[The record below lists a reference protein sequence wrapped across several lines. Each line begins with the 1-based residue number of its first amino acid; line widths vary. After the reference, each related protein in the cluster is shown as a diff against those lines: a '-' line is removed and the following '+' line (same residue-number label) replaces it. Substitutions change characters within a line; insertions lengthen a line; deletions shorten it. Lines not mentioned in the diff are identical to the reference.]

1 MDEHTILA
9 AERLRDELTELR
21 STLRKKYKSNS
32 QVTSDRFRQ
41 QAASLAEKW
50 LVGLGTDD
58 EVNLA
63 LGDPVFADLN
73 VHFQRVL
80 TFSEH
85 ATTRSRYDTE
95 LRHILNNYSTTVV
108 LPLKQMRGKTSA
120 IKTRSFSPAAENT
133 VFVGQSFDPSDSHV
147 NSSIGDVLTALGLT
161 VVTGERPRADKISEK
176 VKSLIEQQSIF
187 VGIFTRRDKIARKAE
202 WATSTWVIDEKAYAV
217 GLQKPL
223 ILLKEQGVT
232 SIGGIQGE
240 YEYIE
245 FSRDALE
252 LAVLKL
258 IKLFSLK
265 NNGLQR

>member
-1 MDEHTILA
+1 
-9 AERLRDELTELR
+9 
-21 STLRKKYKSNS
+21 
-32 QVTSDRFRQ
+32 
-41 QAASLAEKW
+41 
-50 LVGLGTDD
+50 
-58 EVNLA
+58 
-63 LGDPVFADLN
+63 
-73 VHFQRVL
+73 
-80 TFSEH
+80 
-85 ATTRSRYDTE
+85 
-95 LRHILNNYSTTVV
+95 
-108 LPLKQMRGKTSA
+108 
-120 IKTRSFSPAAENT
+120 
-133 VFVGQSFDPSDSHV
+133 
-147 NSSIGDVLTALGLT
+147 VLTALGLT